1 MAVFP
6 KPPLRRN
13 RSCPASILTAQAS
26 NPQGQRHCALGVSR
40 MLNAGIPIAKVAKIA
55 GWRPAT
61 MVRMAAQYGHFSLN
75 DLRGAVESIGG
86 IGIEVVSPVSED
98 TTKVT
103 RTN

>member
-1 MAVFP
+1 V
-6 KPPLRRN
+6 
-13 RSCPASILTAQAS
+13 
-26 NPQGQRHCALGVSR
+26 ALGVSR
-40 MLNAGIPIAKVAKIA
+40 MLNAEIPIAKVAKIA
-55 GWRPAT
+55 GWSPAT
-61 MVRMAAQYGHFSLN
+61 MVRTAAQYGHCSLN